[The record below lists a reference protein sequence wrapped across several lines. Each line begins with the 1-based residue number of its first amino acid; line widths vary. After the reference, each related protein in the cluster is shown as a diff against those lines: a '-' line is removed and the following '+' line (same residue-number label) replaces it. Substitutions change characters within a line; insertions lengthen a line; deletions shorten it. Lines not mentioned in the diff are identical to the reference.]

1 MKLCCHSQR
10 NWLRKPL
17 CQWYLNSYD
26 SVLKHWLPLAVI
38 LSVIFGICRNFFKWK
53 HLKNKL
59 FFDYFFLYFWN
70 LHQILNILNKKMTLT
85 AYVIWKLQTPK
96 VMVTQ
101 TSKSL
106 RFITP
111 FYGQHVQGSQT
122 LVKSLWEYF
131 HEFVL
136 SILEKLTWK
145 TSSLVIFELLPLF
158 LKDWFPMASILFVWF
173 SFYRNWFKSY

>member
-1 MKLCCHSQR
+1 MTSILF
-10 NWLRKPL
+10 
-17 CQWYLNSYD
+17 
-26 SVLKHWLPLAVI
+26 VI
-38 LSVIFGICRNFFKWK
+38 VTICRNQFRCNY
-53 HLKNKL
+53 LKISRL
-59 FFDYFFLYFWN
+59 FPNIFLNIWN
-70 LHQILNILNKKMTLT
+70 LHQILNILNKKMTLS